1 MKLILTI
8 LIFGIAFVP
17 FIFLIY
23 EISEDMRTE
32 QFKKKK
38 YKIQDEM
45 NMFNDV
51 MWIKKVIKSCKTYIQ
66 LTNANKLRY
75 ILEDKY
81 KNKVDHNLLDRM
93 FNDLYWDWEGMTDQ
107 VTYD

>member
-1 MKLILTI
+1 MKSIITI
-8 LIFGIAFVP
+8 LIFGMMFLPI
-17 FIFLIY
+17 IFLDEMY
-23 EISEDMRTE
+23 DDTCKNNP
-32 QFKKKK
+32 KKKK

-51 MWIKKVIKSCKTYIQ
+51 MWIKKVIRSCKTYKQ

-81 KNKVDHNLLDRM
+81 KNKIDSNLLDRM
-93 FNDLYWDWEGMTDQ
+93 FNDLYWDWDRMTDI